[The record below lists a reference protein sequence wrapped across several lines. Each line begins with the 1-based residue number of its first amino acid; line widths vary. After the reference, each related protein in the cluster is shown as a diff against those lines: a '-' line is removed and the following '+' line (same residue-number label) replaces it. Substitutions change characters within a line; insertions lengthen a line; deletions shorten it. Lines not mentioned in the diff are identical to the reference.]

1 MGGGFSHFLVYASS
15 ALAEQSTPAFLQIDD
30 RRAIAS
36 SVSFDDFDLDLGEL
50 GGTLSWV
57 PAFDV
62 HLITM
67 FNVYL
72 ATDAFGADRE
82 MKLSS
87 SSSSVAIVP
96 DTPLR
101 SFTHLLIY
109 AASSLVEQSTPG
121 ALLLADT
128 SATAE
133 NLSLPDFDL
142 DEKDLGGTLAWD
154 EPLDTTKV
162 THYVV
167 YFVNAN
173 NSNESDTRAYFDNV
187 SVGIDTLTIPT
198 DTALTGYGGLVVST
212 HVAIYTLSTLVEQ
225 TTPAMLEIVNAIASV
240 SGTSFVDKDLDAS
253 DLGGRITWQNPADIS
268 KVDNVSFPD
277 EDLDRGDLGGILE
290 WSPPLDISQAKA
302 TQSDRTVCVAA

>member
-154 EPLDTTKV
+154 EPLDTTK
-162 THYVV
+162 
-167 YFVNAN
+167 AM
-173 NSNESDTRAYFDNV
+173 
-187 SVGIDTLTIPT
+187 
-198 DTALTGYGGLVVST
+198 GGLVVST

-240 SGTSFVDKDLDAS
+240 SGTSFVDK
-253 DLGGRITWQNPADIS
+253 
-268 KVDNVSFPD
+268 VDNVSFPD

-302 TQSDRTVCVAA
+302 TRSDRTVCVAA